1 MQFRGSIYYSY
12 CKVASSMQWYRLRL
26 IITVDV
32 ATLCNHWTGLDQC
45 TDLCPQN
52 SAQKNDALWTK
63 MNKSS
68 CLIDQERDLKH
79 ALQLCIFT
87 LIAGLWE
94 METWAIL
101 SSFCLHS
108 CWWLCP
114 CRLTGFLTLLSG
126 VLFAT
131 VLLTQIFFFSVIFCL
146 AYSQSICPL
155 NCSSLALTL
164 QASVEI
170 SREDRVVRLHV
181 FLGAITSGRM
191 AYLGRGRLMFAP
203 HSVCN
208 YFCRVHSL
216 AMNLFILLQEFK
228 TLPLLLIPHHLM
240 GFWVLF

>member
-1 MQFRGSIYYSY
+1 
-12 CKVASSMQWYRLRL
+12 
-26 IITVDV
+26 
-32 ATLCNHWTGLDQC
+32 
-45 TDLCPQN
+45 
-52 SAQKNDALWTK
+52 

-68 CLIDQERDLKH
+68 CLIDQERDLRTCSAIVYLH
-79 ALQLCIFT
+79 ADCWAVRNGNVSNPLQLLLALVLMIVPLQT
-87 LIAGLWE
+87 RRLSHPSLWSLVCNSLAH
-94 METWAIL
+94 TD
-101 SSFCLHS
+101 
-108 CWWLCP
+108 
-114 CRLTGFLTLLSG
+114 
-126 VLFAT
+126 
-131 VLLTQIFFFSVIFCL
+131 FFFSVIFCL

-181 FLGAITSGRM
+181 FSGAITSGRM

-240 GFWVLF
+240 GFWVLGDTVHVEDTRVYSLARLYFLRYKPKLTLFPRA